1 MWSWWDL
8 KHEVAFNTGRKTS
21 WLHRNKNR
29 MPSTALNLPKILVSP
44 KWFQMMVLG
53 HWCCWHLWCLK
64 SVFHHSLAKQSF
76 SGSVLELGMMQ
87 FEPQNPPKSLYLPD
101 MPTITPR
108 LFLCPFCRMFAL
120 RRWQRRGAPGEMR
133 QSWVEEV
140 FWYPPPKWR
149 RFWRKKMID
158 FNPKKSGMPNCTE
171 MDLSPLGQYHSWHCH
186 PLPTPFASEENYL
199 QKFIWM
205 FTVKTSYCF
214 TIKWGFGEWWQKN
227 GCFVG
232 SCNLIQTFIWTSTES
247 WFWFLRLRCWFSWSR
262 FVKIYMKSHAGRCI
276 LYSI

>member
-120 RRWQRRGAPGEMR
+120 RRWQRRGAPGEMAPKLGR
-133 QSWVEEV
+133 RGVLVTSSKVKKVLEEEDDRLQSQKEWDAKLHWDGFKSFGSVS
-140 FWYPPPKWR
+140 FLTLSSTPHTLC
-149 RFWRKKMID
+149 FGRK
-158 FNPKKSGMPNCTE
+158 
-171 MDLSPLGQYHSWHCH
+171 
-186 PLPTPFASEENYL
+186 LPSEIHLNVY
-199 QKFIWM
+199 
-205 FTVKTSYCF
+205 
-214 TIKWGFGEWWQKN
+214 G
-227 GCFVG
+227 
-232 SCNLIQTFIWTSTES
+232 
-247 WFWFLRLRCWFSWSR
+247 
-262 FVKIYMKSHAGRCI
+262 
-276 LYSI
+276 